1 MTWAP
6 FQTPRQEHEAVAA
19 PVHCSSP
26 APWLFFLLHLLHR
39 RAVLSCP
46 PHPVR
51 GAAVTSL
58 PSQAVP
64 ATCYDQYHFR
74 WYQLA
79 WARNGFSLIIL
90 PSAPISR
97 QNLRSHWVP
106 VPLLTHAAASSSFT
120 GSWARRAQLNRSR
133 LHWAK
138 VLCADPP
145 PATPLRRRGGCQVL
159 RIVEDIADITKP
171 LHHLI
176 SGLLSSNSSTTVP
189 GCVCST
195 SGQLLLW
202 CGLPSWKSLT

>member
-6 FQTPRQEHEAVAA
+6 FQSPSREHEAVAA
-19 PVHCSSP
+19 LVHCSPLASR
-26 APWLFFLLHLLHR
+26 LFLHHLLHR
-39 RAVLSCP
+39 KAVLSCP

-51 GAAVTSL
+51 GAAITSL
-58 PSQAVP
+58 PSQAAP

-74 WYQLA
+74 WYELA
-79 WARNGFSLIIL
+79 RARNGFSLIIM
-90 PSAPISR
+90 PSASIAR

-106 VPLLTHAAASSSFT
+106 APLLTHAAASSSFT
-120 GSWARRAQLNRSR
+120 GSWARRTQLNTSR

-145 PATPLRRRGGCQVL
+145 PVTPLRQRHGCQVL
-159 RIVEDIADITKP
+159 HIVEDIADIMKP

-176 SGLLSSNSSTTVP
+176 SGVLSCNSSTTVP

-195 SGQLLLW
+195 SEQRRLL